1 MFSDPVKNIAQSGI
15 LPGMEVAD
23 FGAGS
28 GAHALAVAKALMST
42 GRVYAIDIQQ
52 DLLSKLKNTAVREG
66 LHNVEVIWGDI
77 EKPNGSKLRDNSM
90 DFVLL
95 SNILFQVENKKN
107 IAEEAFR
114 ILKPSGRVI
123 VVEWDEEKKIFGPP
137 LSHRVNRQEAENFFL
152 KKGFIFEKEFNAGEN
167 HYGVIFKRNK

>member
-90 DFVLL
+90 DFALL
-95 SNILFQVENKKN
+95 SNILFQVENKTAV
-107 IAEEAFR
+107 IAEVKR
-114 ILKPSGRVI
+114 VLKQGGGIL
-123 VVEWDEEKKIFGPP
+123 VVDWADSFGNIGPKESQVVTKDKAKN
-137 LSHRVNRQEAENFFL
+137 L
-152 KKGFIFEKEFNAGEN
+152 FEKSGFHLDKEISAGTH
-167 HYGVIFKRNK
+167 HYGLIYKKL